1 MTLTEALA
9 WATQRIGAAS
19 DSPRQDAEILL
30 AHQLGLSRGQLFTR
44 LRETLRLADA
54 EAFEALVAQRVNQ
67 QPVAYLT
74 GEKGFWTLALKVTPA
89 VLVPRPETE
98 LLVEWGLEVL
108 NGSTPRP
115 LAGEGQG
122 EGMDARGRATHGA
135 VAERGFLER
144 PDTHAP
150 ASSTATL
157 SPNPSPA
164 SGRGEQKIA
173 DLGTGSGAIAL
184 SLASER
190 PEATVIATDASQ
202 AALDVA
208 RANAV
213 ELGLERVQFRQGH
226 WCEPLQGERF
236 DLIVSNPPYIR
247 AGDEHLPALRHE
259 PLSALTDGADGLQC
273 LREIV
278 ATAPALL
285 SPGGWLLLEHGY
297 DQGEAVR
304 SLLRQAGLADIATR
318 RDLGGQERA
327 TGARK
332 P

>member
-44 LRETLRLADA
+44 LRETLRASDA
-54 EAFEALVAQRVNQ
+54 ETFEELVARRARQL
-67 QPVAYLT
+67 PVAYLT
-74 GEKGFWTLALKVTPA
+74 GEKGFWTLTLKVTPA

-98 LLVEWGLEVL
+98 LLVEWGLECL
-108 NGSTPRP
+108 GGIAAPR
-115 LAGEGQG
+115 
-122 EGMDARGRATHGA
+122 
-135 VAERGFLER
+135 
-144 PDTHAP
+144 
-150 ASSTATL
+150 
-157 SPNPSPA
+157 
-164 SGRGEQKIA
+164 IA

-184 SLASER
+184 SLASEL
-190 PEATVIATDASQ
+190 PEASVIATDASPE
-202 AALDVA
+202 ALAVA
-208 RANAV
+208 RGNAAD
-213 ELGLERVQFRQGH
+213 LGLERVQFRQGH
-226 WCEPLQGERF
+226 WCEPLRGETL
-236 DLIVSNPPYIR
+236 DLVVSNPPYIR
-247 AGDEHLPALRHE
+247 ASDEHLPALRHE

-278 ATAPALL
+278 VAAPALL
-285 SPGGWLLLEHGY
+285 RQGGRLLLEHGY

-304 SLLRQAGLADIATR
+304 HLLRQAGLADIVTR
-318 RDLGGQERA
+318 RDLGGLERA